1 MAIDPSIAL
10 GGQQPNI
17 LQNLLGV
24 QQFKGAQLQQQQVD
38 QAMRANSAVSQAY
51 QAATNPQTGEV
62 DQNAL
67 IAAISQNP
75 DAAYNL
81 PTIQGQLLEQRNKQ
95 LEFDKNQFELAQKRT
110 TALKNGLGSFIN
122 KPDLSQKDIIGM
134 IATGVKDGTATPEQ
148 AVRYM
153 QDMPSD
159 PAKLR
164 EWATQKYLQS
174 LGDDAQLKAMLPQT
188 QILNTGGQQQILN
201 IDPLTGQPRVAGN
214 LQNTLSP
221 EAASTPTTVF
231 NPQTGAQEIIPRSQF
246 VAGAQGVAPGGA
258 PMSGRYPGQ
267 APQTFQAGPSL
278 GQAAAAETLGKGSA
292 EGALSLQQT
301 AEGSPQ
307 RVYFLQDMMAQLP
320 KFESGPTAD
329 WTAKAN
335 ALALQLAPGV
345 AAKMG
350 IDPQSVASKEEF
362 TKFATNL
369 AINTS
374 AGLGAGTDSKLATA
388 VAGNPN
394 ASLSKLGNEQIMKV
408 LIGTERATQ
417 AKNMAWQ
424 NSGEQP
430 QNYGK
435 WSAQWNKDV
444 DPRVFVAPELTQAER
459 VKMFKGL
466 SEKDR
471 AAFSRSYN
479 QAVRD
484 GIIQRPGT

>member
-24 QQFKGAQLQQQQVD
+24 QQFKGAQLQQQQLS
-38 QAMRANSAVSQAY
+38 QAMKANAAVSQAY

-110 TALKNGLGSFIN
+110 NALKNGLGSFLN

-164 EWATQKYLQS
+164 EWTQQKYLQS
-174 LGDDAQLKAMLPQT
+174 LGDDAQLKALLPQT

-201 IDPLTGQPRVAGN
+201 IDPLTGQPRMAGA
-214 LQNTLSP
+214 LQNTMAP
-221 EAASTPTTVF
+221 AEAATPIQVF
-231 NPQTGAQEIIPRSQF
+231 NPTTGAMENITKQQF
-246 VAGAQGVAPGGA
+246 ANQAQPVAPGGGGA
-258 PMSGRYPGQ
+258 GRYPGVPG
-267 APQTFQAGPSL
+267 AGVQAGPGL
-278 GQAAAAETLGKGSA
+278 GQAAAAEVAAKGSA
-292 EGALSLQQT
+292 ENANALQQN
-301 AEGSPQ
+301 AEASPQ
-307 RVYFLQDMMAQLP
+307 RVFFLQDMLANLP

-335 ALALQLAPGV
+335 ALALQLAPGM
-345 AAKMG
+345 AAKAG

-362 TKFATNL
+362 SKFATNL
-369 AINTS
+369 AVNMV
-374 AGLGAGTDSKLATA
+374 AGMQGGTDQKLAAA

-394 ASLSKLGNEQIMKV
+394 ASLSKLGNEQIIKV
-408 LIGTERATQ
+408 LIGTERAQQ

-435 WSAQWNKDV
+435 WSAQWNKEI

-484 GIIQRPGT
+484 GIIQRPGA